1 MVKGRGRMLSELQQ
15 TFSLHE
21 NMLNIRSKRAEIIA
35 SNLVNADTPGYKAK
49 DIDFKR
55 VIDNMSDEGGMLTT
69 TAAQHI
75 SDENDMSDGEEM
87 LLYRI
92 PNQASL
98 DGNTVDTQIENAQFT
113 ENTMHYIASLRF
125 LDGKIKSTLAAI
137 KGE

>member
-1 MVKGRGRMLSELQQ
+1 MFSELQQ
-15 TFSLHE
+15 MFSLHE
-21 NMLNIRSKRAEIIA
+21 NMLSVSARRAELIA

-55 VIDNMSDEGGMLTT
+55 VIDS
-69 TAAQHI
+69 I
-75 SDENDMSDGEEM
+75 SDEDGRLTSTSALHISAADDLNDPEEM
-87 LLYRI
+87 LLYRT
-92 PNQASL
+92 PSQPSL

-137 KGE
+137 RGE